1 DAVAARDRRRPAEG
15 GDSAHRRLYATEE
28 GKRRPMAPVP
38 SSRSRRRSRRSLARG
53 WLEKAAHPLLTLV
66 VVLSLEAAATGGL
79 VWWAG
84 WDEVWR
90 ALSAENARWFA
101 LCGAGQLFA
110 YVGYALSLRAAA
122 AVDRGVEL
130 SFPAALAV
138 VSVGFGPMFSANTS
152 GGFSVDYI
160 TLREAGMS
168 ARRAFRRVLGLSALE
183 YAVLAPAVALC
194 GLLVYLGVGGSASA
208 GVTLP
213 WLAVIPG
220 ALAAWWLTAPGRRR
234 RFESSTGA
242 GALRRGVAHFVAA
255 LAILRALIEQW
266 RAYAWA
272 FGGAFM
278 YWLGDIATFWA
289 A

>member
-1 DAVAARDRRRPAEG
+1 
-15 GDSAHRRLYATEE
+15 
-28 GKRRPMAPVP
+28 
-38 SSRSRRRSRRSLARG
+38 
-53 WLEKAAHPLLTLV
+53 
-66 VVLSLEAAATGGL
+66 
-79 VWWAG
+79 
-84 WDEVWR
+84 
-90 ALSAENARWFA
+90 
-101 LCGAGQLFA
+101 
-110 YVGYALSLRAAA
+110 
-122 AVDRGVEL
+122 
-130 SFPAALAV
+130 
-138 VSVGFGPMFSANTS
+138 
-152 GGFSVDYI
+152 
-160 TLREAGMS
+160 
-168 ARRAFRRVLGLSALE
+168 LGLSALE

-289 A
+289 ALRVFDVRVSIPVLVLAYGTGWALTRRSLPFGGPGVVEILFAYVLTWFHLPFAAAAAGVVAYRIFNFWLALLPAAAMLPFSRRLEEEIVAAGTSGR